1 MIVFII
7 FALSNEMLVDQ
18 LFISNKKK
26 ENAKTNE
33 RWSRS
38 LLKSISWRIIGTL
51 DTIVISYVITGELAF
66 ALSIG
71 GVELITKMVLYVVH
85 ERLWNNVKWGK
96 K

>member
-1 MIVFII
+1 
-7 FALSNEMLVDQ
+7 MLVDQ

-26 ENAKTNE
+26 ENTKTNE

-71 GVELITKMVLYVVH
+71 GIELITKMVLYVVH

>member
-1 MIVFII
+1 
-7 FALSNEMLVDQ
+7 MLVNQ

-71 GVELITKMVLYVVH
+71 GIELVTKMMLYVAH
-85 ERLWNNVKWGK
+85 ERLWNKVNWGK

>member
-1 MIVFII
+1 
-7 FALSNEMLVDQ
+7 MLVDQ

-71 GVELITKMVLYVVH
+71 GIELITKMVLYVVH

>member
-1 MIVFII
+1 
-7 FALSNEMLVDQ
+7 MLVDQ

-26 ENAKTNE
+26 ENTKTNE